1 MLKPS
6 RFGVAAFATGVCLLL
21 DSGLVLAAK
30 TPLVGIP
37 LVFRTTDPKALAA
50 VNPGEL
56 AQVKIAFKSFVDKR
70 EKPELIGENRED
82 KNGKVIPVTTSGN
95 VAEFCGSHMSEL
107 FTQAGLQVA
116 KEGGDV
122 SVAAD
127 VVQFKVDER
136 ETYMGKVRL
145 KVQLLDKSGK
155 VLWTGLAVGASSH
168 WGRSY
173 RAVNYYETLSDALVS
188 ATADLVNDPDFRT
201 ALKSGK

>member
-1 MLKPS
+1 MLRPS

-21 DSGLVLAAK
+21 DSGLAMAGK

-37 LVFRTTDPKALAA
+37 LLFQSTDPKALAT

-56 AQVKIAFKSFVDKR
+56 AQVRIAFKAFADKR
-70 EKPELIGENRED
+70 EKPELIGENRQD
-82 KNGKVIPVTTSGN
+82 KNGKVLPVTTSGN

-107 FTQAGLQVA
+107 FKQAGLQVV
-116 KEGGDV
+116 KDGGDV

-127 VVQFKVDER
+127 VFQFQVNER

-155 VLWTGLAVGASSH
+155 VLWTGIAVGASAH

-173 RAVNYYETLSDALVS
+173 RAANYYETLSDALVS
-188 ATADLVNDPDFRT
+188 ATVDFLNDPDFRT
-201 ALKSGK
+201 ALKSGR